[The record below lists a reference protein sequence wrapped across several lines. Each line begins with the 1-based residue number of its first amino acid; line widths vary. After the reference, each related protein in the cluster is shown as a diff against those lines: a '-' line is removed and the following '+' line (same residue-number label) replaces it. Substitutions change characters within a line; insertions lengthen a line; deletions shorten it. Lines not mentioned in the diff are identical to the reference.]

1 MKVSAHPHERETI
14 GVILVEDHKT
24 MLWGLQRLIEDGH
37 TGMRVVATATSAV
50 EALARIAECT
60 PDVALLDLDLD
71 GSCSLDLLPALMAN
85 GVTKVLIFTGSRD
98 QLLLDRAVRAGVRGV
113 LRKDA
118 SAEAVLKAIEKVHG
132 GELWIEHATLT
143 RLLGE
148 LTLSAAPRK
157 NDPELA
163 RHAALTAREHQI
175 ISAVVAGNG
184 ALNRSMAES
193 LFISEHTLRNHLV
206 SIYRKLGVK
215 NRLELYVY
223 AIKHHLGQE
232 DGPLFAPAKYPH

>member
-1 MKVSAHPHERETI
+1 MKTSVNPLEHGSI
-14 GVILVEDHKT
+14 GVMLVEDHKT
-24 MLWGLQRLIEDGH
+24 MLWGLQRLIEDGN
-37 TGMRVVATATSAV
+37 TGMRVVATATSAT
-50 EALARIAECT
+50 EALLKLAGCI
-60 PDVALLDLDLD
+60 PDIVLLDLDLD
-71 GSCSLDLLPALMAN
+71 GSCSLDLLPALLAN
-85 GVTKVLIFTGSRD
+85 SVTKVLIFTGSRD

-118 SAEAVLKAIEKVHG
+118 CADALLKAIMKVHG
-132 GELWIEHATLT
+132 GELWIEHATMT

-157 NDPELA
+157 QDSEGA
-163 RHAALTAREHQI
+163 KHAALTAREHQI

-184 ALNRSMAES
+184 ALNRALAES

-223 AIKHHLGQE
+223 AIRHHLAE
-232 DGPLFAPAKYPH
+232 EVGPFPPFPAA